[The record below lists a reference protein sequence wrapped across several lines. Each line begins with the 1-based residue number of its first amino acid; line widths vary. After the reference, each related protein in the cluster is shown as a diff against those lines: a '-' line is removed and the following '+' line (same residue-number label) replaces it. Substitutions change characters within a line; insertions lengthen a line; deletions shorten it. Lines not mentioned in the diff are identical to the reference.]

1 MFRQLKKTLVATAIA
16 SLTLGSIGPAF
27 ADSADTLPD
36 MGTSAGSTLS
46 IGQEMQMGDYYVR
59 QLRGSAPLINDP
71 LLVQYI
77 NGLGMRLVAH
87 ANSVRTPFH
96 FYLINND
103 QINAFAF
110 FGGNVVLH
118 SALFR
123 YSDNESEL
131 ASVMAHEI
139 SHVTQRHLA
148 RAMEDQKRNAP
159 LTWVGALGSI
169 LLAMA
174 SPQAGMAALTGTLAG
189 TQQGMISF
197 TRQNEEEAD
206 RIGIQVL
213 QRSGFDP
220 QAMPMFMGKLLDE
233 SRYSTRPPEMLLTH
247 PLPESRLADAR
258 NRANQM
264 RPVVVQSSADF
275 YLAKARTLGMYT
287 NGDNKLG
294 TDLLNA
300 WDKGNIRQQHAA
312 QYGRALLAME
322 SNNFDQAR
330 KTLQPL
336 LNADPQN
343 AWYLDLATDIDLGQK
358 KTSDAINRLKN
369 ARELRTNPVL
379 QLNLANALLQGG
391 QPGEAATILNRYTFT
406 YKEDGNGWDLLAQA
420 EGALG
425 NRDQELAAR
434 AESMALVGQLEQAIS
449 LLSSASSQVKLG
461 SLQQARY
468 DARIDQL
475 RDLQARFRPYQKML
489 GDPMTDAVKIYHNP
503 RCSKSRETLSLLQ
516 SRGIDPEVVL
526 YLETPPDAG
535 TLRQLLQLLG
545 MESPRE
551 LMRQKE
557 DLYKSLNLADPALS
571 NAALIQAMVD
581 NPKLIERPIVVSR
594 GQARIGR
601 PPEQVLEIVS

>member
-1 MFRQLKKTLVATAIA
+1 MFRQLKKTLVATVIA
-16 SLTLGSIGPAF
+16 SLTLGSLGPAF

-77 NGLGMRLVAH
+77 NGLGMRLVSH

-300 WDKGNIRQQHAA
+300 WDKGNIRQQHVA

-336 LNADPQN
+336 LSADPQN
-343 AWYLDLATDIDLGQK
+343 PWYLDLATDIDLGQK
-358 KTSDAINRLKN
+358 KTGDAINRLKN

-475 RDLQARFRPYQKML
+475 RELQARFRPYQKM
-489 GDPMTDAVKIYHNP
+489 
-503 RCSKSRETLSLLQ
+503 
-516 SRGIDPEVVL
+516 
-526 YLETPPDAG
+526 
-535 TLRQLLQLLG
+535 
-545 MESPRE
+545 
-551 LMRQKE
+551 
-557 DLYKSLNLADPALS
+557 
-571 NAALIQAMVD
+571 
-581 NPKLIERPIVVSR
+581 
-594 GQARIGR
+594 
-601 PPEQVLEIVS
+601 